1 MPATAPSSPSSASI
15 PCRRCGQAYLPDP
28 SLLFPACPHCGAA
41 TTPLF
46 KRLRDN
52 RLAALLSFAAAAALA
67 IGILLPF
74 VSIRNEIAGHKTYSM
89 LGGILELFQ
98 RGNLLMG
105 TILLVFSI
113 VFPCAKLLTLLI
125 ATSRLVPI
133 SAEAR
138 HRLHVAAA
146 LTGRYSMLDLL
157 VIAVM
162 IIVLKFDGLVD
173 VRAEP
178 GTVMFSV
185 AVFLSIVAGFCT
197 NLDEK
202 HG

>member
-1 MPATAPSSPSSASI
+1 V
-15 PCRRCGQAYLPDP
+15 
-28 SLLFPACPHCGAA
+28 
-41 TTPLF
+41 
-46 KRLRDN
+46 
-52 RLAALLSFAAAAALA
+52 ALVA
-67 IGILLPF
+67 GILLPF
-74 VSIRNEIAGHKTYSM
+74 VSIHNEIAGHKTYSM

-98 RGNLLMG
+98 RGNLMLGSILM
-105 TILLVFSI
+105 VFSI
-113 VFPCAKLLTLLI
+113 VFPFAKLLTILI

-133 SAEAR
+133 SAKTR
-138 HRLHVAAA
+138 NRLHVAAA
-146 LTGRYSMLDLL
+146 VTGRYSMLDLL

-185 AVFLSIVAGFCT
+185 AVFLSIVAGLCT
-197 NLDEK
+197 NLEET

>member
-1 MPATAPSSPSSASI
+1 MSATTPSSSSI

-28 SLLFPACPHCGAA
+28 SLPFPACPHCGAA
-41 TTPLF
+41 TVPLF

-52 RLAALLSFAAAAALA
+52 RLAALLSFFAAVALV

-89 LGGILELFQ
+89 LGGILELFE
-98 RGNLLMG
+98 RGNVMLG
-105 TILLVFSI
+105 SILLVFSI
-113 VFPCAKLLTLLI
+113 LFPFAKLLTLLV

-133 SAEAR
+133 SDKVR

-146 LTGRYSMLDLL
+146 VTGRYSMLDLL

-162 IIVLKFDGLVD
+162 IIVVKFEGLVE
-173 VRAEP
+173 VRAES
-178 GTVMFSV
+178 GTVMFSI
-185 AVFLSIVAGFCT
+185 AVFLSIVAGLCT
-197 NLDEK
+197 NLEGK